1 MFYYSTDFFAA
12 AGLEN
17 SSVGTLLASG
27 VNLVATACVIPLIES
42 RGRRPLL
49 LIGCVGMAMA
59 ALALTFAMSRVHNP
73 AESMPMSPVQPLPL
87 APLEEYDRPA
97 NEISSIGTGRNDSR
111 SEGEGGPGFMGWCAV
126 VAVLMYVTAFEVGL
140 GAIPWQIGNE
150 LMPSSARDA
159 TIGFASGC
167 NWYAFCTSQPS
178 YFTDKLQLTQ
188 SVTTVLPYLFI
199 GMVDSLQVR

>member
-1 MFYYSTDFFAA
+1 VFYYSTDFFAA

-27 VNLVATACVIPLIES
+27 VNLVATAAVLPLIES

-49 LIGCVGMAMA
+49 LIGCLGMAMA
-59 ALALTFAMSRVHNP
+59 ALALTLAMARVHAASEDAP
-73 AESMPMSPVQPLPL
+73 SSPLQPLPL
-87 APLEEYDRPA
+87 VPLEDYQKSAVEF
-97 NEISSIGTGRNDSR
+97 SSTGSIGGSSTSSDA
-111 SEGEGGPGFMGWCAV
+111 SEGEGAGLMGWCAV
-126 VAVLMYVTAFEVGL
+126 GAVLLYVTAFEIGL

-167 NWYAFCTSQPS
+167 NWYATLNKFQ
-178 YFTDKLQLTQ
+178 
-188 SVTTVLPYLFI
+188 
-199 GMVDSLQVR
+199 